1 MNCGFKTEEDIGALM
16 EEKIIY
22 DNSYAPVE

>member
-1 MNCGFKTEEDIGALM
+1 MNCGFKTEEDSGALM